1 MNKILISIGCAML
14 LCIPAGCSEQD
25 SAKAE
30 LPKTEETSVAKM
42 KAQEINGLSIQ
53 LNNFSTIES
62 GTKDKQ
68 KILKITVHLK
78 NKTASPLNY
87 DSLGLE
93 VYNTKGEQLKWYPS
107 TNFGGVLAP
116 QQEISGDSFYES
128 KGEGPYTIKYKDL
141 DKPKDSIEWK
151 NVMLQ

>member
-1 MNKILISIGCAML
+1 MNKILISICCAML
-14 LCIPAGCSEQD
+14 LCIPIGCSQQD
-25 SAKAE
+25 NVKAE
-30 LPKTEETSVAKM
+30 LPKTEEISVTKM
-42 KAQEINGLSIQ
+42 KVQEINGLSIKF
-53 LNNFSTIES
+53 NDFSTIES

-68 KILKITVHLK
+68 KILKITAHLK

-93 VYNTKGEQLKWYPS
+93 VYNKKGEQLTWYPS

-116 QQEISGDSFYES
+116 QQEISGDSFYEA

-141 DKPKDSIEWK
+141 DKPKDSVEWK